1 MTYPVGYPLI
11 VDWPEYVRVQL
22 PDVAAEGGGAAF
34 AAAIFRP
41 LAEIDSRVAGLYAGL
56 VAIGDAT
63 GGTLDLLGDRLGEPR
78 GGLSNG
84 EYRRI
89 IAGRRVARFVAI
101 TAPRVLAGWRAVT
114 GAAGADAWIVQP
126 GSSSI
131 QLFARVTATPSGT
144 YLVRAARVVRDLC
157 DASADVSAT
166 IYKSSSSIYGDA
178 GTGYGVGAYA
188 WSLPT
193 MEG

>member
-1 MTYPVGYPLI
+1 MTYPVSYPLI
-11 VDWPEYVRVQL
+11 VDWPEYVQLQL
-22 PDVAAEGGGAAF
+22 PDVAAEGDGAAF

-63 GGTLDLLGDRLGEPR
+63 DGTLDLLGDRVGELR
-78 GGLSNG
+78 QGLSNG

-89 IAGRRVARFVAI
+89 IAGRRVARFGAI
-101 TAPRVLAGWRAVT
+101 TAARVLAGWRAVT
-114 GAAGADAWIVQP
+114 GAADARIVQP
-126 GSSSI
+126 GASSI
-131 QLFARVTATPSGT
+131 HLFARVTATPSGT

-157 DASADVSAT
+157 DGSADVNAT

-193 MEG
+193 MED